1 MFSPSR
7 STTGVPHSGGLKAA
21 ATVVRP
27 VTTDA
32 TGRGQAVLVESD
44 TEFGERDAVLLRAI
58 DRSGS
63 VAGAAAEL
71 GRSRARALQRLEALE
86 SAFGSLVERRRGG
99 SDGGGSQ
106 LTDAGRELLARY
118 DRLAAA
124 LTAAATVPET
134 VLHGTVTDVAGEL
147 ATVRSPVG
155 SLRTLHDDLVVDDA
169 VQIRL
174 GADAVTLHPTE
185 DAPAPD
191 ATSARNRVGGDVVA
205 VDRGETVIE
214 VAVDVAVADDA
225 TDLDGEALQFRALVT
240 AESASRL
247 DLSPG
252 REIVLSWKATATRA
266 IPRRSP

>member
-1 MFSPSR
+1 M
-7 STTGVPHSGGLKAA
+7 
-21 ATVVRP
+21 
-27 VTTDA
+27 TTDA

-99 SDGGGSQ
+99 SGGGGSQ
-106 LTDAGRELLARY
+106 LTADGRELLARY

-134 VLHGTVTDVAGEL
+134 VLHGTVTDVDGEL

-155 SLRTLHDDLVVDDA
+155 SLRALHDDLAVGDE

-191 ATSARNRVGGDVVA
+191 ATSARNRVGGDVDA
-205 VDRGETVIE
+205 VERGETVIE
-214 VAVDVAVADDA
+214 VAVDVAVDDDVAADLGIAADV
-225 TDLDGEALQFRALVT
+225 ESLQFRALVT
-240 AESASRL
+240 AESATRL
-247 DLSPG
+247 DLTPG

>member
-1 MFSPSR
+1 MI
-7 STTGVPHSGGLKAA
+7 
-21 ATVVRP
+21 
-27 VTTDA
+27 TDA
-32 TGRGQAVLVESD
+32 TGRGRAVLVEND
-44 TEFGERDAVLLRAI
+44 TEFGDRDAVLLRAI

-86 SAFGSLVERRRGG
+86 SAFGSLVERTRGG
-99 SDGGGSQ
+99 SGGGGSQ

-134 VLHGTVTDVAGEL
+134 VLHGTVTDVDGEL

-155 SLRTLHDDLVVDDA
+155 SLRALHDGVDVDEE

-174 GADAVTLHPTE
+174 GADAVTLHPTG

-191 ATSARNRVGGDVVA
+191 ATSARNRVVGDVVA
-205 VDRGETVIE
+205 VERGETVNE
-214 VAVDVAVADDA
+214 VAVAVDGSSDS
-225 TDLDGEALQFRALVT
+225 DGEALQFRALVT

-247 DLSPG
+247 DLTTG

-266 IPRRSP
+266 LPRRSP